1 MGFSVKYIFFLFRR
15 KLSIN
20 FSSCGL
26 LSVFPFMYTESLQ
39 LLFSPTILKETSQVA
54 INEFEVFKILNQVMM
69 FNFDRPELLFWFP
82 HILCS

>member
-1 MGFSVKYIFFLFRR
+1 
-15 KLSIN
+15 
-20 FSSCGL
+20 
-26 LSVFPFMYTESLQ
+26 MYTESLQ
-39 LLFSPTILKETSQVA
+39 LLFSPTILKETSQAA